1 MTATE
6 PSLEKTRWLSQTP
19 LQMLRTLYGRYDF
32 EIYLLRRN
40 PLTLAGITIIVIMIA
55 FALLAPTIA
64 PYHPLDVKPAIRLQ
78 GPSAEHWMGTDDFGR
93 DIYSRVLYATRTDLW
108 ISFSA
113 VGLAAVIGVALGS
126 IAGFVRG
133 FTEEVI
139 MRTLD
144 IIQAFPAFILAMGLA
159 VVLGSGIT
167 TIIYVVAFI
176 MIPIFARMVRSEILS
191 ARERGYAEVARCMGA
206 SDTEII
212 FKQLLPNC
220 LTPIL
225 VQFALSMS
233 YAILDAAAL
242 SFIGLGVNPPAPEWG
257 SMVNQGVG
265 YISSG
270 QWWMSIFPGLVMA
283 ITILGFNLV
292 ADGFRDV
299 LDPKLRS

>member
-1 MTATE
+1 M
-6 PSLEKTRWLSQTP
+6 SSRLSGFKVHRQSTGWE
-19 LQMLRTLYGRYDF
+19 RT
-32 EIYLLRRN
+32 I
-40 PLTLAGITIIVIMIA
+40 
-55 FALLAPTIA
+55 
-64 PYHPLDVKPAIRLQ
+64 
-78 GPSAEHWMGTDDFGR
+78 
-93 DIYSRVLYATRTDLW
+93 
-108 ISFSA
+108 
-113 VGLAAVIGVALGS
+113 LAAVIGVALGS

-133 FTEEVI
+133 LTEEMI